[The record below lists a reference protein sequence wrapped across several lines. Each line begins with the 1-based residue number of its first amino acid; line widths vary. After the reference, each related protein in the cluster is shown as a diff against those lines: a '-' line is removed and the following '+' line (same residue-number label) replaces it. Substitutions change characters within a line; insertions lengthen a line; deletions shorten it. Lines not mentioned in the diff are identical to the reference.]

1 MSDQSKSKSPSI
13 ATTTIVRRVDDQ
25 QVTLLAEGTEI
36 EGRIVF
42 GDIARVFGRIQGDV
56 VGKPGS
62 QIVLGRSCTVE
73 GRVSGDSVIVD
84 GTVKGEIHCTGPVE
98 VSATG
103 RVLGD
108 ITAPQVQVSSGAHVQ
123 GKIKAGHAS
132 SPA

>member
-1 MSDQSKSKSPSI
+1 MNDQSKSRNPSVT
-13 ATTTIVRRVDDQ
+13 ASSRVRHVDDQ
-25 QVTLLAEGTEI
+25 QVTLLAESTEI
-36 EGRIVF
+36 EGRVVF
-42 GDIARVFGRIQGDV
+42 GDIARIFGRIQGDV

-62 QIVLGRSCTVE
+62 RLVLGRSCTVE

-84 GTVKGEIHCTGPVE
+84 GTVTGEIHCTGQVE
-98 VSATG
+98 ISSTG

-108 ITAPQVQVSSGAHVQ
+108 ITAPQVQVSPGAHVQ